1 MLTRHEMTAANG
13 PYFGAR
19 YPDTLAHPMTGALH
33 RILDHSARTITSEAR
48 AGIQNPLTRQL
59 TTFLHDRTRAVAL
72 LHFPAACADG
82 DRLLN
87 PHRLTSVIGA
97 HFLPYFCHGAIASDR
112 HLTDMLLVNRP
123 TRAITL
129 RNLIFLPDWL
139 VHRVAAL
146 AYMLL
151 VHGVVS
157 AVILRHL
164 IRLPTSLVSRVA
176 ALANML
182 LVHGVVSAVI
192 LRHLIRLPTS
202 LVSRVAALAN
212 MLLVH
217 GVVSAVILRH
227 LIRLPTSLVSR
238 VAALANML
246 FVNGSANS
254 IFLHDVEMLINRLA
268 HGVALGTDVLFINR
282 PVADGTALFHDRAI
296 DRTIANA
303 SPVLVDGL
311 ITDAVMN
318 SGHAALFG
326 AVTSNGVATGAAMR
340 CLCWVCQCRRAER
353 SQERQDD
360 LLSHLWTPRH
370 TVFST
375 GGFVP
380 ASSAG
385 ALPPLRMCPIKQS
398 GQSVSPRKR
407 EKFG

>member
-33 RILDHSARTITSEAR
+33 RILDHSARTITSAAR

-139 VHRVAAL
+139 VH
-146 AYMLL
+146 
-151 VHGVVS
+151 
-157 AVILRHL
+157 
-164 IRLPTSLVSRVA
+164 
-176 ALANML
+176 
-182 LVHGVVSAVI
+182 
-192 LRHLIRLPTS
+192 
-202 LVSRVAALAN
+202 RVAALAN